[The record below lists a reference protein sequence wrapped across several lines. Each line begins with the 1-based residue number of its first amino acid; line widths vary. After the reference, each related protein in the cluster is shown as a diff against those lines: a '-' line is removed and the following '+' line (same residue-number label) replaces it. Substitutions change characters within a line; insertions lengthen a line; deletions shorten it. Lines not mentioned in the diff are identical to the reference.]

1 MEADSQIIELHQSM
15 DSMNMNNES
24 ERMLERVREGAKK
37 RGKEQKGV
45 ELLLTLV
52 YKLKT

>member
-1 MEADSQIIELHQSM
+1 MLVR
-15 DSMNMNNES
+15 S
-24 ERMLERVREGAKK
+24 EKEPRK
-37 RGKEQKGV
+37 RGEEQKGV